1 MEFCNCGG
9 LMIPQKAGS
18 KITLVCRK
26 CGKKK
31 TGSKEKKFKISAF
44 NAEKKGKII
53 VVDKNSK
60 VDVLPRTTVNCP
72 KCECK
77 EAYWW
82 MQQMRAADEAPTRFF
97 RCIKCGN
104 VWREYE

>member
-1 MEFCNCGG
+1 MEFCVCGG
-9 LMIPQKAGS
+9 LMIPQKHGS
-18 KITLVCRK
+18 KIILVCRK

-31 TGSKEKKFKISAF
+31 SSKEKKFKISAF
-44 NAEKKGKII
+44 NSEKKGKII
-53 VVDKNSK
+53 VVDKKAN
-60 VDVLPRTTVNCP
+60 VDVLPKTTVNCP
-72 KCECK
+72 KCDFK

>member
-1 MEFCNCGG
+1 
-9 LMIPQKAGS
+9 MIPQRAGS

-53 VVDKNSK
+53 VVDKNCQLPK
-60 VDVLPRTTVNCP
+60 VRVQGSVLVD
-72 KCECK
+72 
-77 EAYWW
+77 
-82 MQQMRAADEAPTRFF
+82 AADEGGRRGTD
-97 RCIKCGN
+97 K
-104 VWREYE
+104 VL

>member
-1 MEFCNCGG
+1 MEFCGCGG
-9 LMIPQKAGS
+9 LLVPQKSGS
-18 KITLVCRK
+18 KVVLVCRK

-31 TGSKEKKFKISAF
+31 SPKEKDFKISAY

-53 VVDKNSK
+53 VVDKKAN
-60 VDVLPRTTVNCP
+60 VDVLPKTNVNCP
-72 KCECK
+72 KCDYK
-77 EAYWW
+77 EAHWW

-97 RCIKCGN
+97 KCIKCGN